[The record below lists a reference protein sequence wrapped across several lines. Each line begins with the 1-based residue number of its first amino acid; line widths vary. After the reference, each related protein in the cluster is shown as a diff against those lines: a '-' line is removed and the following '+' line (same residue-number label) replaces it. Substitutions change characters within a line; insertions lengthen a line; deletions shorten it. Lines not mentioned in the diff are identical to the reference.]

1 MADSADPIPE
11 AWKSLW
17 DKWDLR
23 AFIFISLFLQT
34 LLVLVA
40 PLRKRT
46 SRSWV
51 IMPLWSA
58 YLLADWAA
66 NFAIGLIASSN
77 GDPKSPGKTS
87 TDADL
92 LAFWAPFLLVHL
104 GGPDTITAFAL
115 EDNELW
121 LRHLFGLLFQC
132 IAVVYVFIQAIP
144 VKENLWIPTL
154 LMFLAGVIKYA
165 ERTRSLYLASASSFR
180 DSMLTE
186 PDPGP
191 NYAKLMDEYF
201 SKKMARLPTRIE
213 MLPEPD
219 RVVKAANIFKPGP
232 LTNLQVVQYA
242 HRYFETFKGLVVD
255 LIFSFR
261 ERNQSRDFFLA
272 RSAEDAFRVVEVELN
287 FLYEVLFTK
296 LPVVYDSLGYCCRCF
311 SSIAVIMSLVL
322 FYHTDKEKFERFDVG
337 VSYTLLIGAIALDV
351 TAFVMLVFS
360 DWTVVAL
367 QKSPDQDT
375 SSTKSRSSRILSWFL
390 EIKTKRFKLDSL
402 PILSRRWGETMST
415 YNLICYCL
423 NRRPRNRTRLYE
435 YVGLTT
441 FLDEIWYVKR
451 IRFYPTLRDFIF
463 EELKGKSHMA
473 DDLDTA
479 REVCSA
485 KGEWVLRIEDYGR
498 RELLP
503 FVVDVDYDESL
514 LLWHIATDLCY
525 HDEKDKPQN
534 KNYRDISKHISDYM
548 IYLLVMQ
555 PNMMAAVSGIGL
567 IRFRDTCAEATK
579 FFKNSNVK
587 LRESWFSSCCG
598 GNVDQEVL
606 RQASERI
613 LAVNT
618 EVPPI
623 TVKGDRSK
631 SVLFDAAIL
640 AHRLKELPRK
650 YINNEEVD
658 KWFIMS
664 KVWVELLSFAATHI
678 RSDSHA
684 QQLSRGGDLI
694 TIVWLLM
701 AHFGLGDQFQ
711 INEGHARAKLIVGK

>member
-1 MADSADPIPE
+1 MAESVDPIPE

-23 AFIFISLFLQT
+23 AFIFVSLFLQT
-34 LLVLVA
+34 VLILVA

-66 NFAIGLIASSN
+66 NFAVGLIASSN
-77 GDPKSPGKTS
+77 GDSNSKGKKS

-132 IAVVYVFIQAIP
+132 MAVVYVFIQALP
-144 VKENLWIPTL
+144 VRENLWIPTL
-154 LMFLAGVIKYA
+154 LTFLAGVIKYA

-219 RVVKAANIFKPGP
+219 RVVKAANTFKPCP

-242 HRYFETFKGLVVD
+242 YRYFETFKGLVVD

-272 RSAEDAFRVVEVELN
+272 RTAEDAFRVVEVELN

-296 LPVVYDSLGYCCRCF
+296 LPVVHDGLGYCCRCF
-311 SSIAVIMSLVL
+311 STIAVIMSLVL
-322 FYHTDKEKFERFDVG
+322 FYHTDKEKFEGFDVG
-337 VSYTLLIGAIALDV
+337 VTYTLLIGAITLDV
-351 TAFVMLVFS
+351 IAFIMLFYS

-375 SSTKSRSSRILSWFL
+375 SSTKSRSSQVLSWFL
-390 EIKTKRFKLDSL
+390 EIKTKRFKLNSL

-415 YNLICYCL
+415 YNLFCYCL
-423 NRRPRNRTRLYE
+423 NRRPRNRTLLYE

-441 FLDEIWYVKR
+441 FLDEIWYVER

-463 EELKGKSHMA
+463 EELKGKSQMA

-479 REVCSA
+479 REICSA

-498 RELLP
+498 KELLP

-525 HDEKDKPQN
+525 HDEKDEPLN
-534 KNYRDISKHISDYM
+534 KDYRNIAKHISDYM

-587 LRESWFSSCCG
+587 LRKSWFSSCCG

-606 RQASERI
+606 QQASECI

-640 AHRLKELPRK
+640 AHRLKELPQK
-650 YINNEEVD
+650 YINNEKVD
-658 KWFIMS
+658 KWYIIS
-664 KVWVELLSFAATHI
+664 KVWIELLSFAATHI

-684 QQLSRGGDLI
+684 QQLSRGGNLI

>member
-1 MADSADPIPE
+1 MADPIPE

-66 NFAIGLIASSN
+66 NFAVGLIASSN
-77 GDPKSPGKTS
+77 GDPTSKGKPS
-87 TDADL
+87 TDDDL

-132 IAVVYVFIQAIP
+132 IAVVYVFIQALP
-144 VKENLWIPTL
+144 VKEKLWIPTL
-154 LMFLAGVIKYA
+154 LMFLAGIIKYA

-219 RVVKAANIFKPGP
+219 RVVKAANIFKEGK
-232 LTNLQVVQYA
+232 LTDLQVVQYA
-242 HRYFETFKGLVVD
+242 YRYFETFKGLVVD

-296 LPVVYDSLGYCCRCF
+296 LPVVYDGLGYCCRCV
-311 SSIAVIMSLVL
+311 SSIAVILSLVL
-322 FYHTDKEKFERFDVG
+322 FYHTEKKSFEGFDVG
-337 VSYTLLIGAIALDV
+337 VTYTLLIGAITLDV
-351 TAFVMLVFS
+351 IAFIMLVFS

-367 QKSPDQDT
+367 QKSPDQAIA
-375 SSTKSRSSRILSWFL
+375 STKSRSSRILSWL
-390 EIKTKRFKLDSL
+390 LRVKTKRLKLSCL
-402 PILSRRWGETMST
+402 PIISRRWGESMST
-415 YNLICYCL
+415 YNLIYYCL
-423 NRRPRNRTRLYE
+423 NKRPRNRARLYE
-435 YVGLTT
+435 YVGITT
-441 FLDEIWYVKR
+441 FLDEIWYVDRKR
-451 IRFYPTLRDFIF
+451 FRDTLRNFIF
-463 EELKGKSHMA
+463 AELKGKSQMA
-473 DDLDTA
+473 DDLETA
-479 REVCSA
+479 REICSS
-485 KGEWVLRIEDYGR
+485 KGEWVLRIEDFGR
-498 RELLP
+498 QELLP

-525 HDEKDKPQN
+525 NDEKDEPLN
-534 KNYRDISKHISDYM
+534 ENYRKISKIISDYM

-567 IRFRDTCAEATK
+567 IRFRDTCAEAIK
-579 FFKNSNVK
+579 FFKNSNVQ
-587 LRESWFSSCCG
+587 LRKSWFNSCCG
-598 GNVDQEVL
+598 GNMDEKVL
-606 RQASERI
+606 QKACERI

-640 AHRLKELPRK
+640 AHTLRRLPLKDV
-650 YINNEEVD
+650 NNVKMD
-658 KWFIMS
+658 KWYIIS
-664 KVWVELLSFAATHI
+664 KVWIELLSFAATHI

-684 QQLSRGGDLI
+684 QQLSKGGDLI

>member
-1 MADSADPIPE
+1 MAEIPIPE
-11 AWKSLW
+11 HWKTLW
-17 DKWDLR
+17 DRWDLR
-23 AFIFISLFLQT
+23 AFIFLSLFLQT
-34 LLVLVA
+34 FLVLVA

-46 SRSWV
+46 SRSWI

-66 NFAIGLIASSN
+66 NFAVGLISSSVSNN
-77 GDPKSPGKTS
+77 GKDSKHIANNG
-87 TDADL
+87 DL

-121 LRHLFGLLFQC
+121 LRHLFGLFFQC
-132 IAVVYVFIQAIP
+132 LAAVYVFIQSLP
-144 VKENLWIPTL
+144 RNKLWIPTM
-154 LMFLAGVIKYA
+154 LMFMTGIIKYS

-201 SKKMARLPTRIE
+201 SKKEARLPTRIE

-219 RVVKAANIFKPGP
+219 RVVKAANKVKTDK
-232 LTNLQVVQYA
+232 LTDLQVVQYA
-242 HRYFETFKGLVVD
+242 FRYFETFKGLVVD

-272 RSAEDAFRVVEVELN
+272 RSADDAFRVIEVELN
-287 FLYEVLFTK
+287 FIYEVLYTK
-296 LPVVYDSLGYCCRCF
+296 LPVVYDRVGYFCRTF
-311 SSIAVIMSLVL
+311 SIIAVIISFTL
-322 FYHTDKEKFERFDVG
+322 FYYEEKKGFEGFDVA
-337 VSYTLLIGAIALDV
+337 VTYTLLIGAMTLDMIAII
-351 TAFVMLVFS
+351 MLIFS

-367 QKSPDQDT
+367 KKSPDLDK
-375 SSTKSRSSRILSWFL
+375 SSSQSKANRFLSWLLSF
-390 EIKTKRFKLDSL
+390 KTKRSTISCFGI
-402 PILSRRWGETMST
+402 PIRIMHRRWGESMQT
-415 YNLICYCL
+415 YNLIKYCL
-423 NRRPRNRTRLYE
+423 NKRSRRREQIYGYLGIT
-435 YVGLTT
+435 G
-441 FLDEIWYVKR
+441 FLDEIWYVDR
-451 IRFYPTLRDFIF
+451 VRFTPELRDFIF
-463 EELKGKSHMA
+463 EELKGKSEMA
-473 DDLDTA
+473 DDLETA
-479 REVCSA
+479 KEICSA
-485 KGEWVLRIEDYGR
+485 KGEWVLRIEGYSSS
-498 RELLP
+498 ELLP

-514 LLWHIATDLCY
+514 LLWHIATELCY
-525 HDEKDKPQN
+525 NDKGDKAFN
-534 KNYRDISKHISDYM
+534 EDHRTFAKTISDYM

-555 PNMMAAVSGIGL
+555 PNMMSAVAGIGQ

-579 FFKNSNVK
+579 FFNSGK
-587 LRESWFSSCCG
+587 LELKEPG
-598 GNVDQEVL
+598 GRKRIPEQLQKDVC
-606 RQASERI
+606 ERI
-613 LAVNT
+613 LDVNT
-618 EVPPI
+618 EVKPV

-631 SVLFDAAIL
+631 SVLFDASIL
-640 AHRLKELPRK
+640 AKELKKLPLK
-650 YINNEEVD
+650 KEDHEGKD

-664 KVWVELLSFAATHI
+664 KVWVELLSYAASHV

-684 QQLSRGGDLI
+684 QQLSKGGDLI